1 MDIKDL
7 KIQDGMMIR
16 FMLVVDP
23 KSGIPGWI
31 AEMDELTL
39 HLLARAMYDFI
50 NKNLFMCTKYNMNNK
65 DDFAATIPEPYFR
78 TYDMRNFGYL
88 GKFRDILT
96 DLLNR
101 MRQNY
106 GGMNPPK
113 MYVAINSTSSTSD
126 HVVHAFVEGNANT
139 IVLGANIDPNKEQEI
154 LIANY
159 KK

>member
-50 NKNLFMCTKYNMNNK
+50 NKNLFMCTKYNMNNR

-88 GKFRDILT
+88 GTF
-96 DLLNR
+96 
-101 MRQNY
+101 
-106 GGMNPPK
+106 
-113 MYVAINSTSSTSD
+113 
-126 HVVHAFVEGNANT
+126 
-139 IVLGANIDPNKEQEI
+139 
-154 LIANY
+154 
-159 KK
+159 

>member
-1 MDIKDL
+1 
-7 KIQDGMMIR
+7 
-16 FMLVVDP
+16 
-23 KSGIPGWI
+23 
-31 AEMDELTL
+31 
-39 HLLARAMYDFI
+39 
-50 NKNLFMCTKYNMNNK
+50 
-65 DDFAATIPEPYFR
+65 
-78 TYDMRNFGYL
+78 
-88 GKFRDILT
+88 
-96 DLLNR
+96 